1 MATAS
6 RNSYSRAM
14 ISTPAAAAPRERLAL
29 AGAWLL
35 ILAPVV
41 AHGLWRPLL
50 LGLGAVGDAGWISFA
65 ALGVALVVVVG
76 QAVWPARSGRHWAS
90 ACTTAILAACL
101 VGGSPMGIVAAAGAL
116 TTVALLACF
125 ALPAAIRSLPIELE
139 GLARQR
145 RVATVAM
152 TLLLLA
158 AVAQTTRL
166 SIFMGDPDR
175 TDAATKIDT
184 RYDHHSCF
192 TAYVQA
198 AKLADARVDN
208 LYDAGWWP
216 AIDHSTTAEAQA
228 EFYAPFDLDTYAY
241 PPQFLLLPRLL
252 LVVGDDFSA
261 QRAAWFGLDG
271 LCLAFGLWC
280 LASWI
285 GETNA
290 KAGIRALAFAPVI
303 WLLPHVFV
311 TLQVGNAH
319 MAVTVMAMLG
329 MVAFDRGR
337 PALGGALLA
346 FAILSK
352 ISPGL
357 LGVVLLAQRRWR
369 DALWTAGFGLGWT
382 LLALI
387 VFGPA
392 PFQAFVFYE
401 LPRLDSG
408 AALEFFTKNDFDL
421 ASNMAPFGV
430 PFKLEKLGIAIDDVW
445 AIAAKIGLA
454 FTVFAFVLS
463 ALGGYRTAASPLG
476 DRRIQAGMWLAVLT
490 LGALRSPF
498 APPYVSFSALWLL
511 SLWVA
516 EVERGRQ
523 AAALTLVLVLMLGMP
538 LASVPALVILSLIN
552 QATLLGMIV
561 WFLLRPQVGTSGSKH
576 HSPCTAATASR
587 SKPPAP

>member
-1 MATAS
+1 MSSDA
-6 RNSYSRAM
+6 
-14 ISTPAAAAPRERLAL
+14 PANMPVAPARERLAL

-41 AHGLWRPLL
+41 AHGVWRPLL
-50 LGLGAVGDAGWISFA
+50 LGLGAVGDAGWISVA
-65 ALGVALVVVVG
+65 ALAVALVVVAA
-76 QAVWPARSGRHWAS
+76 QALWPARAELRWAS

-101 VGGSPMGIVAAAGAL
+101 VGGSLTGIMAAAGAL
-116 TTVALLACF
+116 TAVALLASF
-125 ALPAAIRSLPIELE
+125 TLPVAIRSIPIELE

-145 RVATVAM
+145 RVATVLVAVIS
-152 TLLLLA
+152 LA
-158 AVAQTTRL
+158 AVVQTTRL
-166 SIFMGDPDR
+166 STFMGDPERVDG
-175 TDAATKIDT
+175 ATKIDP
-184 RYDHHSCF
+184 RLDHHACL

-208 LYDAGWWP
+208 LYDADWWP
-216 AIDHSTTAEAQA
+216 AIDHHPKGEAEAQA
-228 EFYAPFDLDTYAY
+228 YAPFDLDTFAY

-252 LVVGDDFSA
+252 LVAGDDFSA

-271 LCLAFGLWC
+271 LWLAFGLWL

-285 GETNA
+285 GETDA

-303 WLLPHVFV
+303 WVLPHVAI
-311 TLQVGNAH
+311 TLQVGNVQI
-319 MAVTVMAMLG
+319 AVMVMAMVG

-369 DALWTAGFGLGWT
+369 DALWTAGFGLVWT

-392 PFQAFVFYE
+392 PFEAFVVYE

-408 AALEFFTKNDFDL
+408 AALEFFTKNNFDI
-421 ASNMAPFGV
+421 ATNMAPFGA
-430 PFKLEKLGIAIDDVW
+430 PFKLEVLGVAVGDPW
-445 AIAAKIGLA
+445 AIAAKIGLV
-454 FTVFAFVLS
+454 FTVFVFVLS
-463 ALGGYRTAASPLG
+463 ALGGYRFPTPPLG
-476 DRRIQAGMWLAVLT
+476 DRRLQAGLWLAVLT
-490 LGALRSPF
+490 LGAMRSPF
-498 APPYVSFSALWLL
+498 APAYIAFSALWLL

-516 EVERGRQ
+516 EVEHKRQ
-523 AAALTLVLVLMLGMP
+523 AVALVVVFLLMLGAPPVNVTAMMI
-538 LASVPALVILSLIN
+538 VSLIN
-552 QATLLGMIV
+552 QTVLLGLVV
-561 WFLLRPQVGTSGSKH
+561 WFVVRPKS
-576 HSPCTAATASR
+576 AAAR
-587 SKPPAP
+587 

>member
-1 MATAS
+1 VRASVATAS
-6 RNSYSRAM
+6 RSSYSRAM
-14 ISTPAAAAPRERLAL
+14 ISGSAATSKPVTAPRERLAL
-29 AGAWLL
+29 AGAWVL

-50 LGLGAVGDAGWISFA
+50 LGLGAIGDAGWISLA
-65 ALGVALVVVVG
+65 ALVVALAVVAG
-76 QAVWPARSGRHWAS
+76 QAWWPARAGLRWGSG
-90 ACTTAILAACL
+90 CMTAILAACL
-101 VGGSPMGIVAAAGAL
+101 VGGSLLGIVAAAGAL
-116 TTVALLACF
+116 MAVALLASF
-125 ALPAAIRSLPIELE
+125 TLPIAIRSIPIELE
-139 GLARQR
+139 GLARRR
-145 RVATVAM
+145 RVATVAV
-152 TLLLLA
+152 TLVLLA
-158 AVAQTTRL
+158 AVVQTARL
-166 SIFMGDPDR
+166 STFMGDPDR
-175 TDAATKIDT
+175 TDAATKIDA

-198 AKLADARVDN
+198 AKLADERVDN
-208 LYDAGWWP
+208 IYDANWWP
-216 AIDHSTTAEAQA
+216 HIDNSATARAEAQ
-228 EFYAPFDLDTYAY
+228 FYAPFDLDTYAY

-252 LVVGDDFSA
+252 LVTGDDFSA
-261 QRAAWFGLDG
+261 HRAAWFGLDG
-271 LCLAFGLWC
+271 LWLAFGLWL

-285 GETNA
+285 GQTNA

-303 WLLPHVFV
+303 WIVPHVFV

-382 LLALI
+382 VLALI
-387 VFGPA
+387 VFGPV
-392 PFQAFVFYE
+392 PFEAFVVYQ

-430 PFKLEKLGIAIDDVW
+430 PFKLEKLGFVVGDTW
-445 AIAAKIGLA
+445 AIAAKLGLA
-454 FTVFAFVLS
+454 VTLFAFVMS
-463 ALGGYRTAASPLG
+463 ALGGYRMPAPPLG

-490 LGALRSPF
+490 LGAMRSPF
-498 APPYVSFSALWLL
+498 APPYITFSALWLA

-523 AAALTLVLVLMLGMP
+523 AAALALVVLLMLGIP
-538 LASVPALVILSLIN
+538 LESVPAMVTLGLIS
-552 QATLLGMIV
+552 QAVLLGMVV
-561 WFLLRPQVGTSGSKH
+561 WFLLRPTSSK
-576 HSPCTAATASR
+576 SAKSA
-587 SKPPAP
+587 